1 MRLAVLLLAGCLA
14 APILSAQH
22 PVPSSGQWLIEP
34 SDEAGKVQLTVRY
47 GDGRYSSNWG
57 RDIAMTELVGLTA
70 ADMGGAGHPVHFKI
84 ARSAGTLSCE
94 G

>member
-47 GDGRYSSNWG
+47 GDGRY
-57 RDIAMTELVGLTA
+57 
-70 ADMGGAGHPVHFKI
+70 
-84 ARSAGTLSCE
+84 
-94 G
+94 